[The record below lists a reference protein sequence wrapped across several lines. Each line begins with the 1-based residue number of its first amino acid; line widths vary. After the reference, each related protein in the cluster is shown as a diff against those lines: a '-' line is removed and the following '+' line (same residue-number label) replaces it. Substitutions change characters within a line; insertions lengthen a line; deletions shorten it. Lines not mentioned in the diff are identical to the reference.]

1 MLQIVVLLNTSYSNG
16 RDIEDILDDCV
27 AGFVK
32 EISIENFSKL
42 FLETENTKVK
52 NIGWENR
59 KYIKLIK
66 LITFVYCSIMDF
78 SENKF

>member
-16 RDIEDILDDCV
+16 NNIEDILDDCI
-27 AGFVK
+27 AEFVK
-32 EISIENFSKL
+32 EISTESFSAL
-42 FLETENTKVK
+42 FLEIENTEIK